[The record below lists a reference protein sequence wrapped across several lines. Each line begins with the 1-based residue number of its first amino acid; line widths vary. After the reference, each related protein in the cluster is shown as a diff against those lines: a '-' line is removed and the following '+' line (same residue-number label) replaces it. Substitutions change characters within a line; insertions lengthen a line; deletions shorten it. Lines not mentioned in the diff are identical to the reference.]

1 MKRFVHVEKKNSRA
15 GGARLW
21 TLLSYVVVFIVV
33 VLSNEARAVPVTTTT
48 TPRKKKATS
57 SVNRNT
63 KSDGERHS
71 TFSSVA
77 LESLRRESIG
87 PSGAYY
93 AFDGVDDYIIARNV
107 RGLPSQTISACAW
120 VFLNTHKS
128 FNRIVSHEW
137 INWGWNLYTDAQGV
151 ARFGIGKDNKDFSAG
166 KVIFLNRWHFVCGTY
181 DGRAITVFVDGAAG
195 PQVPLEESGLDFDG
209 HVTIGGAEWDPFDG
223 RLDDVSVWN
232 RALTPAEVR
241 QLMVV
246 GMSSSSDAASNNL
259 DDPTLLWMM
268 KDCVAFWT
276 FDEETSTMHGEG
288 NKEVFLH
295 DSSGRVNLAY
305 LGRENRMPKRYVNDA
320 PPSRIPCVS
329 KIKSSQHIDE
339 GDDGRKDVQREKI
352 DLNVDYEEGGKNATL
367 VFRVTSVYP
376 SNLIQLSLRYDKDNK
391 YEDGEHIVINTSY
404 RIDPSLDPKDIKN
417 SNVLA
422 RSVFVESLPLE
433 LEWETEDLDM
443 ECATI
448 VFETK
453 VIEEGT
459 NADDENIPW
468 STRTVLVDIT
478 EQSELCHVFDSLK
491 ASRVGA
497 GSCTEK
503 RKEVHQ
509 VRPKREYAEFV
520 EKTDRER
527 REIVSDYIEDTAIGA
542 LPFVSVVV
550 PFYNG
555 AKETLEETLSSVYSQ
570 TYKNIEVLLIDDGS
584 KDGSFEVARQLVDRF
599 NQKRGRLFQI
609 QVHQKENGG
618 LGDARNFGFDR
629 AIGKYVLP
637 LDADDLI
644 DETFIEKAIDL
655 LEDPNTDYNLA
666 VADLAGFG
674 DWEYSWNLPQYDP
687 QDLRYF
693 NAFHCSAVILK
704 SLWENTPGG
713 YPRTTLFGYEDWAF
727 WLEAEKYVGLKPVN
741 IREPLFKYRLRKGS
755 MLQSMIDGKNELF
768 ALASVRMLNPIT
780 YPVELILAAHDM
792 FNERDVTREIVDT
805 LTAKLTKFQRASM
818 PALMLGIYFE
828 SNGKFPEAGQMYLRA
843 IEITDGTNDWQ
854 PRWRNGLLLQK
865 VGNYAAANETLSKL
879 FQDFDGLEQVYE
891 EKRKRAPSMFGSIL
905 APSLVEKRRKLRM
918 ENNNSDN
925 NVNKSR
931 GKKQAGGARKK
942 NDEL

>member
-1 MKRFVHVEKKNSRA
+1 MERSLIEKKIFAMECFHRRFRRRPA
-15 GGARLW
+15 PRL
-21 TLLSYVVVFIVV
+21 LILVLCIIFV
-33 VLSNEARAVPVTTTT
+33 VLSNEAKAISTTT
-48 TPRKKKATS
+48 
-57 SVNRNT
+57 VNRNT
-63 KSDGERHS
+63 SDQQQQSDEER
-71 TFSSVA
+71 SSSIVV

-93 AFDGVDDYIIARNV
+93 AFDGVDDYIIARDV
-107 RGLPSQTISACAW
+107 RGLPSRTISACAW
-120 VFLNTHKS
+120 VFVNRHKS

-137 INWGWNLYTDAQGV
+137 INWGWNLYTDTQGV
-151 ARFGIGKDNKDFSAG
+151 ARFGIGKENKDFSAG
-166 KVIFLNRWHFVCGTY
+166 KVLFLNRWHFVCGTY

-223 RLDDVSVWN
+223 RLDDVSIWN

-241 QLMVV
+241 RLMVV
-246 GMSSSSDAASNNL
+246 GMSSSFDEASNMNKL
-259 DDPTLLWMM
+259 DDPTLIWMV

-276 FDEETSTMHGEG
+276 FDEETTTMHGEG

-295 DSSGRVNLAY
+295 DSSGRGNVAY
-305 LGRENRMPKRYVNDA
+305 LGRGNRMPKRYVNDA

-329 KIKSSQHIDE
+329 KSSYFSH
-339 GDDGRKDVQREKI
+339 DDSDDARKDIPREKI
-352 DLNVDYEEGGKNATL
+352 DLNVDYEEGGKNAKL
-367 VFRVTSVYP
+367 VFRVISVYP
-376 SNLIQLSLRYDKDNK
+376 SDLIQLSLRYDKFDK
-391 YEDGEHIVINTSY
+391 YEDGENVVIDTSY
-404 RIDPSLDPKDIKN
+404 TIDPSLDPKDIKN
-417 SNVLA
+417 LNALA
-422 RSVFVESLPLE
+422 RSVFVEMAPLE
-433 LEWETEDLDM
+433 LEWETDDLDM

-448 VFETK
+448 VFEAK
-453 VIEEGT
+453 IIEDGT
-459 NADDENIPW
+459 DVNDEDIPW
-468 STRTVLVDIT
+468 SMRTVLVDIT
-478 EQSELCHVFDSLK
+478 EQPELCQVFDSLK
-491 ASRVGA
+491 ASRIGA

-503 RKEVHQ
+503 RKEVRQ
-509 VRPKREYAEFV
+509 IRPKREYAEFV

-527 REIVSDYIEDTAIGA
+527 REIVSEFIEDGAIGA

-584 KDGSFEVARQLVDRF
+584 KDGSSEVARQLVDRF
-599 NQKRGRLFQI
+599 NQKGGRLFQI
-609 QVHQKENGG
+609 QVHEKQNGG

-655 LEDPNTDYNLA
+655 LEDPNNDYNLA
-666 VADLAGFG
+666 VADLVGFG
-674 DWEYSWNLPQYDP
+674 DWEYSWNLPKYDP

-704 SLWENTPGG
+704 SLWDNTPGG

-780 YPVELILAAHDM
+780 YPVELILSAHDM

-805 LTAKLTKFQRASM
+805 LTAKLTKFQRAAM

-865 VGNYAAANETLSKL
+865 VGNYDAANVTLSKL

-891 EKRKRAPSMFGSIL
+891 EKRKRTPSMFGAIL
-905 APSLVEKRRKLRM
+905 APSVVEKRRNLRM

-925 NVNKSR
+925 NVNKSS
-931 GKKQAGGARKK
+931 KKYTGGGGANK

>member
-1 MKRFVHVEKKNSRA
+1 MERSLVEKKIFAMECFHRSFRRRPA
-15 GGARLW
+15 PRL
-21 TLLSYVVVFIVV
+21 LILVLCIIFV
-33 VLSNEARAVPVTTTT
+33 VLSNEAKAISTTT
-48 TPRKKKATS
+48 
-57 SVNRNT
+57 VNRNT
-63 KSDGERHS
+63 SDQQQQSDEER
-71 TFSSVA
+71 SSSIVV

-93 AFDGVDDYIIARNV
+93 AFDGVDDYIIARDV
-107 RGLPSQTISACAW
+107 RGLPSRTISACAW
-120 VFLNTHKS
+120 VFVNRHKS

-137 INWGWNLYTDAQGV
+137 INWGWNLYTDTQGV
-151 ARFGIGKDNKDFSAG
+151 ARFGIGKENKDFSAG
-166 KVIFLNRWHFVCGTY
+166 KVLFLNRWHFVCGTY

-223 RLDDVSVWN
+223 RLDDVSIWN

-241 QLMVV
+241 RLMVV
-246 GMSSSSDAASNNL
+246 GMSSSFDGTSNTNKL
-259 DDPTLLWMM
+259 DDPTLIWMV

-276 FDEETSTMHGEG
+276 FDEETTTMHGEG

-295 DSSGRVNLAY
+295 DSSGRGNVAY
-305 LGRENRMPKRYVNDA
+305 LGRGNRMPKRYVNDA

-329 KIKSSQHIDE
+329 KSSYSSH
-339 GDDGRKDVQREKI
+339 DDSDDARKDIPREKI
-352 DLNVDYEEGGKNATL
+352 DLNVDYEEGGKNAKL
-367 VFRVTSVYP
+367 VFRVISVYP
-376 SNLIQLSLRYDKDNK
+376 SDLIQLSLRYDKFDK
-391 YEDGEHIVINTSY
+391 YEDGENVVIDTSY
-404 RIDPSLDPKDIKN
+404 TIDPSLDPKDIKN
-417 SNVLA
+417 LNVLA
-422 RSVFVESLPLE
+422 RSVFVEMAPLE
-433 LEWETEDLDM
+433 LEWETDDLDM

-453 VIEEGT
+453 IIEERT
-459 NADDENIPW
+459 DVNVEDIPW

-478 EQSELCHVFDSLK
+478 EQPELCQVFDSLK
-491 ASRVGA
+491 ASRIGA

-503 RKEVHQ
+503 RKEVRQ
-509 VRPKREYAEFV
+509 IRPKREYAEFV

-527 REIVSDYIEDTAIGA
+527 REIVSEFIEDSAIGA

-584 KDGSFEVARQLVDRF
+584 KDGSSEVARQLVDRF
-599 NQKRGRLFQI
+599 NQKGGRLFQI
-609 QVHQKENGG
+609 QVHEKQNGG

-655 LEDPNTDYNLA
+655 LEDPNNDYNLA
-666 VADLAGFG
+666 VADLVGFG
-674 DWEYSWNLPQYDP
+674 DWEYSWNLPKYDP

-704 SLWENTPGG
+704 SLWDNTPGG

-780 YPVELILAAHDM
+780 YPVELILSAHDM

-805 LTAKLTKFQRASM
+805 LTAKLTKFQRAAM

-865 VGNYAAANETLSKL
+865 VGNYDAANVTLSKL
-879 FQDFDGLEQVYE
+879 FRDFDGLEQVYE
-891 EKRKRAPSMFGSIL
+891 EKRKRTPSMFGAIL
-905 APSLVEKRRKLRM
+905 APSVVEKRRNLRM

-925 NVNKSR
+925 NVNKSS
-931 GKKQAGGARKK
+931 KKYTGGGGANK

>member
-1 MKRFVHVEKKNSRA
+1 MDRSLREKKIFAMECFPRRFRGRPA
-15 GGARLW
+15 PRL
-21 TLLSYVVVFIVV
+21 LILVLCIIVV
-33 VLSNEARAVPVTTTT
+33 VLSNEAKAISTTM
-48 TPRKKKATS
+48 
-57 SVNRNT
+57 VNRNT
-63 KSDGERHS
+63 SDQQQQSDEER
-71 TFSSVA
+71 SSSIVV

-93 AFDGVDDYIIARNV
+93 AFDGVDDYIIARDV
-107 RGLPSQTISACAW
+107 RGLPSRTISACAW
-120 VFLNTHKS
+120 VFVNRHKS

-137 INWGWNLYTDAQGV
+137 INWGWNLYTDTQGV
-151 ARFGIGKDNKDFSAG
+151 ARFGIGKENKDFSAG
-166 KVIFLNRWHFVCGTY
+166 KVLFLNRWHFVCGTY

-195 PQVPLEESGLDFDG
+195 PQVPLEESGMDFDG

-223 RLDDVSVWN
+223 RLDDVSIWN

-241 QLMVV
+241 RLMVV
-246 GMSSSSDAASNNL
+246 GMSSSFDEASNMNKL
-259 DDPTLLWMM
+259 DDPTLIWMV

-276 FDEETSTMHGEG
+276 FDEETTTMHGEG

-295 DSSGRVNLAY
+295 DSSGRGNVAY
-305 LGRENRMPKRYVNDA
+305 LGRGSRMPKRYVNDA

-329 KIKSSQHIDE
+329 KSSYSSH
-339 GDDGRKDVQREKI
+339 DDSDDARKDIPREKI
-352 DLNVDYEEGGKNATL
+352 DLNVDYEEGGKNAKL
-367 VFRVTSVYP
+367 VFRVISVYP
-376 SNLIQLSLRYDKDNK
+376 SDLIQLSLRYDKFDK
-391 YEDGEHIVINTSY
+391 YEDGENVFIDTSY
-404 RIDPSLDPKDIKN
+404 TIDPSLDPKDIKN
-417 SNVLA
+417 LNVLA
-422 RSVFVESLPLE
+422 RSVFVEMAPLE
-433 LEWETEDLDM
+433 LEWETDDLDM

-448 VFETK
+448 VFEAK
-453 VIEEGT
+453 IIEEGT
-459 NADDENIPW
+459 DVNDEDIPW

-478 EQSELCHVFDSLK
+478 EQPELCQVFDSLK
-491 ASRVGA
+491 ASRIGA

-503 RKEVHQ
+503 RKEVRQ
-509 VRPKREYAEFV
+509 IRPKREYAEFV

-527 REIVSDYIEDTAIGA
+527 REIVSEFIEDSAIGA

-584 KDGSFEVARQLVDRF
+584 KDGSSEVARQLVDRF
-599 NQKRGRLFQI
+599 NQKGGRLFQI
-609 QVHQKENGG
+609 QVHEKQNGG

-655 LEDPNTDYNLA
+655 LEDPNNDYNLA
-666 VADLAGFG
+666 VADLVGFG
-674 DWEYSWNLPQYDP
+674 DWEYSWNLPKYDP

-704 SLWENTPGG
+704 SLWDNTPGG

-780 YPVELILAAHDM
+780 YPVELILSAHDM

-805 LTAKLTKFQRASM
+805 LTAKLTKFQRAAM

-865 VGNYAAANETLSKL
+865 VGNYDAANVTLSKL
-879 FQDFDGLEQVYE
+879 FKDFDGLEQVYE
-891 EKRKRAPSMFGSIL
+891 EKRKRTPSMFGAIL
-905 APSLVEKRRKLRM
+905 APSVVEKRRNLRM

-925 NVNKSR
+925 NVNKSS
-931 GKKQAGGARKK
+931 KKYTGGGGANK

>member
-1 MKRFVHVEKKNSRA
+1 MERSLREKKIFAMDCFHRRFRRRPA
-15 GGARLW
+15 PRL
-21 TLLSYVVVFIVV
+21 LILVLCIIVV
-33 VLSNEARAVPVTTTT
+33 VLSNEAKAISTTM
-48 TPRKKKATS
+48 
-57 SVNRNT
+57 VNRNT
-63 KSDGERHS
+63 SDQQQQSDEER
-71 TFSSVA
+71 SSSIVV

-93 AFDGVDDYIIARNV
+93 AFDGVDDYIIARDV
-107 RGLPSQTISACAW
+107 RGLPSRTISACAW
-120 VFLNTHKS
+120 VFVNRHKS

-137 INWGWNLYTDAQGV
+137 INWGWNLYTDTQGV
-151 ARFGIGKDNKDFSAG
+151 ARFGIGKENKDFSAG
-166 KVIFLNRWHFVCGTY
+166 KVLFLNRWHFVCGTY

-223 RLDDVSVWN
+223 RLDDVSIWN

-241 QLMVV
+241 RLMVV
-246 GMSSSSDAASNNL
+246 GMSSSFDEASNMNKL
-259 DDPTLLWMM
+259 DDPTLIWMV

-276 FDEETSTMHGEG
+276 FDEETTTMHGEG

-295 DSSGRVNLAY
+295 DSSGRGNVAY
-305 LGRENRMPKRYVNDA
+305 LGRGNRMPKRYVNDA

-329 KIKSSQHIDE
+329 KSSYSSH
-339 GDDGRKDVQREKI
+339 DDSDDARKDIPREKI
-352 DLNVDYEEGGKNATL
+352 DLNVDYEEGGKNAKL
-367 VFRVTSVYP
+367 VFRVISVYP
-376 SNLIQLSLRYDKDNK
+376 SDLIQLSLRYDKFDK
-391 YEDGEHIVINTSY
+391 YEDGENVVIDTSY
-404 RIDPSLDPKDIKN
+404 TIDPSLDPKDIKIL
-417 SNVLA
+417 NVLA
-422 RSVFVESLPLE
+422 RSVFVEMAPLE
-433 LEWETEDLDM
+433 LEWQTDDLDM

-453 VIEEGT
+453 IIEERT
-459 NADDENIPW
+459 DVNVEDIPW

-478 EQSELCHVFDSLK
+478 EQPELCQVFDSLK
-491 ASRVGA
+491 ASRIGA

-503 RKEVHQ
+503 RKEVRQ
-509 VRPKREYAEFV
+509 IRPKREYAEFV

-527 REIVSDYIEDTAIGA
+527 REIVSEFIEDGAIGA

-584 KDGSFEVARQLVDRF
+584 KDGSSEVARQLVDRF
-599 NQKRGRLFQI
+599 NQKGGRLFQI
-609 QVHQKENGG
+609 QVHEKQNGG

-655 LEDPNTDYNLA
+655 LEDPNNDYNLA
-666 VADLAGFG
+666 VADLVGFG
-674 DWEYSWNLPQYDP
+674 DWEYSWNLPKYDP

-693 NAFHCSAVILK
+693 NAFHCSAVIVK
-704 SLWENTPGG
+704 SLWDNTPGG

-780 YPVELILAAHDM
+780 YPVELILSAHDM

-805 LTAKLTKFQRASM
+805 LTAKLTKFQRAAM

-865 VGNYAAANETLSKL
+865 VGNYDAANVTLSKL
-879 FQDFDGLEQVYE
+879 FRDFDGLEQVYE
-891 EKRKRAPSMFGSIL
+891 EKRKRTPSMFGAIL
-905 APSLVEKRRKLRM
+905 APSVVEKRRNLRM

-925 NVNKSR
+925 NVNKSS
-931 GKKQAGGARKK
+931 KKYTGGGGANK

>member
-1 MKRFVHVEKKNSRA
+1 MERSLVEKKIFAMECFHRSFRRRPA
-15 GGARLW
+15 PRL
-21 TLLSYVVVFIVV
+21 LILVLCIIFV
-33 VLSNEARAVPVTTTT
+33 VLSNEAKAISTTT
-48 TPRKKKATS
+48 
-57 SVNRNT
+57 VNRNT
-63 KSDGERHS
+63 SDQQQQSDEER
-71 TFSSVA
+71 SSSIVV

-93 AFDGVDDYIIARNV
+93 AFDGVDDYIIARDV
-107 RGLPSQTISACAW
+107 RGLPSRTISACAW
-120 VFLNTHKS
+120 VFVNRHKS

-137 INWGWNLYTDAQGV
+137 INWGWNLYTDTQGV
-151 ARFGIGKDNKDFSAG
+151 ARFGIGKENKDFSAG
-166 KVIFLNRWHFVCGTY
+166 KVLFLNRWHFVCGTY

-223 RLDDVSVWN
+223 RLDDVSIWN

-241 QLMVV
+241 RLMVV
-246 GMSSSSDAASNNL
+246 GMSSSFDGTSNTNKL
-259 DDPTLLWMM
+259 DDPTLIWMV

-276 FDEETSTMHGEG
+276 FDEETTTMHGEG

-295 DSSGRVNLAY
+295 DSSGRGNVAY
-305 LGRENRMPKRYVNDA
+305 LGRGNRMPKRYVNDA

-329 KIKSSQHIDE
+329 KSSYSSH
-339 GDDGRKDVQREKI
+339 GDSDDARKDIPREKI
-352 DLNVDYEEGGKNATL
+352 DLNVDYEEGGKNAKL
-367 VFRVTSVYP
+367 VFRVISVYP
-376 SNLIQLSLRYDKDNK
+376 SDLIQLSLRYDKFDK
-391 YEDGEHIVINTSY
+391 YEDGENVVIDTSY
-404 RIDPSLDPKDIKN
+404 TIDPSLDPKDIKN
-417 SNVLA
+417 LNVLA
-422 RSVFVESLPLE
+422 RSVFVEMAPLE
-433 LEWETEDLDM
+433 LEWETDDLDM

-453 VIEEGT
+453 IIEERT
-459 NADDENIPW
+459 DVNVEDIPW

-478 EQSELCHVFDSLK
+478 EQPELCQVFDSLK
-491 ASRVGA
+491 ASRIGA

-503 RKEVHQ
+503 RKEVRQ
-509 VRPKREYAEFV
+509 IRPKREYAEFV

-527 REIVSDYIEDTAIGA
+527 REIVSEFIEDSAIGA

-584 KDGSFEVARQLVDRF
+584 KDGSSEVARQLVDRF
-599 NQKRGRLFQI
+599 NQKGGRLFQI
-609 QVHQKENGG
+609 QVHEKQNGG

-655 LEDPNTDYNLA
+655 LEDPNNDYNLA
-666 VADLAGFG
+666 VADLVGFG
-674 DWEYSWNLPQYDP
+674 DWEYSWNLPKYDP

-704 SLWENTPGG
+704 SLWDNTPGG

-780 YPVELILAAHDM
+780 YPVELILSAHDM

-805 LTAKLTKFQRASM
+805 LTAKLTKFQRAAM

-865 VGNYAAANETLSKL
+865 VGNYDAANVTLSKL
-879 FQDFDGLEQVYE
+879 FRDFDGLEQVYE
-891 EKRKRAPSMFGSIL
+891 EKRKRTPSMFGAIL
-905 APSLVEKRRKLRM
+905 APSVVEKRRNLRM

-925 NVNKSR
+925 NVNKSS
-931 GKKQAGGARKK
+931 KKYTGGGGANK

>member
-1 MKRFVHVEKKNSRA
+1 MERSLREKKIFAMDCFHRRFRRRPA
-15 GGARLW
+15 PRL
-21 TLLSYVVVFIVV
+21 LILVLCIIFV
-33 VLSNEARAVPVTTTT
+33 VLSNEAKAISTTT
-48 TPRKKKATS
+48 
-57 SVNRNT
+57 VNRNT
-63 KSDGERHS
+63 SDQQQQSDEER
-71 TFSSVA
+71 SSSMVV

-93 AFDGVDDYIIARNV
+93 AFDGVDDYIIARDV
-107 RGLPSQTISACAW
+107 RGLPSRTISACAW
-120 VFLNTHKS
+120 VFVNRHKS

-137 INWGWNLYTDAQGV
+137 INWGWNLYTDTQGV
-151 ARFGIGKDNKDFSAG
+151 ARFGIGKENKDFSAG
-166 KVIFLNRWHFVCGTY
+166 KVLFLNRWHFVCGTY

-223 RLDDVSVWN
+223 RLDDVSIWN

-241 QLMVV
+241 RLMVV
-246 GMSSSSDAASNNL
+246 GMSSSFDEASNMNKL
-259 DDPTLLWMM
+259 DDPTLIWMV

-276 FDEETSTMHGEG
+276 FDEETTTMHGEG

-295 DSSGRVNLAY
+295 DSSGRGNVAY
-305 LGRENRMPKRYVNDA
+305 LGRGSRMPQRYVNDT

-329 KIKSSQHIDE
+329 KSSYSSH
-339 GDDGRKDVQREKI
+339 DDSDDVRKDIPREKI
-352 DLNVDYEEGGKNATL
+352 DLNVDYEEGGKNAKL
-367 VFRVTSVYP
+367 VFRVISVYP
-376 SNLIQLSLRYDKDNK
+376 SDLIQLSLRYDKFDK
-391 YEDGEHIVINTSY
+391 YEDGENVVIDTSY
-404 RIDPSLDPKDIKN
+404 TIDPSLDPKDIKN
-417 SNVLA
+417 LNVLA
-422 RSVFVESLPLE
+422 RSVFVEMAPLE
-433 LEWETEDLDM
+433 LEWQTDDLDM

-459 NADDENIPW
+459 DLNVEDIPW

-478 EQSELCHVFDSLK
+478 EQPELCQVFDSLK
-491 ASRVGA
+491 ASRIGA

-503 RKEVHQ
+503 RKEVRQ
-509 VRPKREYAEFV
+509 IRPKREYAEFV

-527 REIVSDYIEDTAIGA
+527 REIVSEFIEDGAIGA

-584 KDGSFEVARQLVDRF
+584 KDGSSEVARQLVDWF
-599 NQKRGRLFQI
+599 NQKGGRLFQI
-609 QVHQKENGG
+609 QVHEKQNGG

-655 LEDPNTDYNLA
+655 LEDPNNDYNLA
-666 VADLAGFG
+666 VADLVGFG
-674 DWEYSWNLPQYDP
+674 DWEYSWNLPKYDP

-704 SLWENTPGG
+704 SLWDNTPGG

-780 YPVELILAAHDM
+780 YPVELILSAHDM

-805 LTAKLTKFQRASM
+805 LTAKLTKFQRAAM

-865 VGNYAAANETLSKL
+865 VGNYDAANVTLSKL

-891 EKRKRAPSMFGSIL
+891 EKRKRTPSMFGAIL
-905 APSLVEKRRKLRM
+905 APSVVEKRRNLRM

-925 NVNKSR
+925 NVNKSS
-931 GKKQAGGARKK
+931 KKYTGGGGANK

>member
-1 MKRFVHVEKKNSRA
+1 MERSLIEKKIFAMECFHRRFRRRPA
-15 GGARLW
+15 PRL
-21 TLLSYVVVFIVV
+21 LILVLCIIFV
-33 VLSNEARAVPVTTTT
+33 VLSNEAKAISTTT
-48 TPRKKKATS
+48 
-57 SVNRNT
+57 VNRNT
-63 KSDGERHS
+63 SDQQQQSDEER
-71 TFSSVA
+71 SSSMVV

-93 AFDGVDDYIIARNV
+93 AFDGVDDYIIARDV
-107 RGLPSQTISACAW
+107 RGLPSRTISACAW
-120 VFLNTHKS
+120 VFVNRHKS

-137 INWGWNLYTDAQGV
+137 INWGWNLYTDTQGV
-151 ARFGIGKDNKDFSAG
+151 ARFGIGKENKDFSAG
-166 KVIFLNRWHFVCGTY
+166 KVLFLNRWHFVCGTY

-223 RLDDVSVWN
+223 RLDDVSIWN

-241 QLMVV
+241 RLMVV
-246 GMSSSSDAASNNL
+246 GMSSSFDEASNMNKL
-259 DDPTLLWMM
+259 DDPTLIWMV

-276 FDEETSTMHGEG
+276 FDEETTTMHGEG

-295 DSSGRVNLAY
+295 DSSGRGNVAY
-305 LGRENRMPKRYVNDA
+305 LGRGSRMPQRYVNDT

-329 KIKSSQHIDE
+329 KSSYSSH
-339 GDDGRKDVQREKI
+339 DDSDDVRKDIPREKI
-352 DLNVDYEEGGKNATL
+352 DLNVDYEEGGKNAKL
-367 VFRVTSVYP
+367 VFRVISVYP
-376 SNLIQLSLRYDKDNK
+376 SDLIQLSLRYDKFDK
-391 YEDGEHIVINTSY
+391 YEDGENVVIDTSY
-404 RIDPSLDPKDIKN
+404 TIDPSLDPKDIKN
-417 SNVLA
+417 LNVLA
-422 RSVFVESLPLE
+422 RSVFVEMAPLE
-433 LEWETEDLDM
+433 LEWQTDDLDM

-459 NADDENIPW
+459 DLNVEDIPW

-478 EQSELCHVFDSLK
+478 EQPELCQVFDSLK
-491 ASRVGA
+491 ASRIGA

-503 RKEVHQ
+503 RKEVRQ
-509 VRPKREYAEFV
+509 IRPKREYAEFV
-520 EKTDRER
+520 EKMDRER
-527 REIVSDYIEDTAIGA
+527 REIVSEFIEDGAIGA

-584 KDGSFEVARQLVDRF
+584 KDGSSEVARQLVDWF
-599 NQKRGRLFQI
+599 NQKGGRLFQI
-609 QVHQKENGG
+609 QVHEKQNGG

-655 LEDPNTDYNLA
+655 LEDPNNDYNLA
-666 VADLAGFG
+666 VADLVGFG
-674 DWEYSWNLPQYDP
+674 DWEYSWNLPKYDP

-704 SLWENTPGG
+704 SLWDNTPGG

-768 ALASVRMLNPIT
+768 ALASVRMLNPVT
-780 YPVELILAAHDM
+780 YPVELILSAHDM

-805 LTAKLTKFQRASM
+805 LTAKLTKFQRAAM

-865 VGNYAAANETLSKL
+865 VGNYDAANVTLSKL

-891 EKRKRAPSMFGSIL
+891 EKRKRTPSMFGAIL
-905 APSLVEKRRKLRM
+905 APSVVEKRRNLRM

-925 NVNKSR
+925 NVNKSS
-931 GKKQAGGARKK
+931 KKYTGGGGANK

>member
-1 MKRFVHVEKKNSRA
+1 MERSLIEKKIFAMECFHRRFRRRPA
-15 GGARLW
+15 PRL
-21 TLLSYVVVFIVV
+21 LILVLCIIFV
-33 VLSNEARAVPVTTTT
+33 VLSNEAKAISTTT
-48 TPRKKKATS
+48 
-57 SVNRNT
+57 VNRNT
-63 KSDGERHS
+63 SDQQQQSDEER
-71 TFSSVA
+71 SSSMVV

-93 AFDGVDDYIIARNV
+93 AFDGVDDYIIARDV
-107 RGLPSQTISACAW
+107 RGLPSRTISACAW
-120 VFLNTHKS
+120 VFVNRHKS

-137 INWGWNLYTDAQGV
+137 INWGWNLYTDTQGV
-151 ARFGIGKDNKDFSAG
+151 ARFGIGKENKDFSAG
-166 KVIFLNRWHFVCGTY
+166 KVLFLNRWHFVCGTY

-223 RLDDVSVWN
+223 RLDDVSIWN

-241 QLMVV
+241 RLMVV
-246 GMSSSSDAASNNL
+246 GMSSSFDEASNMNKL
-259 DDPTLLWMM
+259 DDPTLIWMV

-276 FDEETSTMHGEG
+276 FDEETTTMHGEG

-295 DSSGRVNLAY
+295 DSSGRGNVAY
-305 LGRENRMPKRYVNDA
+305 LGRGSRMPQRYVNDT

-329 KIKSSQHIDE
+329 KSSYSSH
-339 GDDGRKDVQREKI
+339 DDSDDVRKDIPREKI
-352 DLNVDYEEGGKNATL
+352 DLNVDYEEGGKNAKL
-367 VFRVTSVYP
+367 VFRVISVYP
-376 SNLIQLSLRYDKDNK
+376 SDLIQLSLRYDKFDK
-391 YEDGEHIVINTSY
+391 YEDGENVVIDTSY
-404 RIDPSLDPKDIKN
+404 TIDPSLDPKDIKN
-417 SNVLA
+417 LNVLA
-422 RSVFVESLPLE
+422 RSVFVEMAPLE
-433 LEWETEDLDM
+433 LEWQTDDLDM

-459 NADDENIPW
+459 DLNVEDIPW

-478 EQSELCHVFDSLK
+478 EQPELCQVFDSLK
-491 ASRVGA
+491 ASRIGA

-503 RKEVHQ
+503 RKEVRQ
-509 VRPKREYAEFV
+509 IRPKREYAEFV

-527 REIVSDYIEDTAIGA
+527 REIVSEFIEDGAIGA

-584 KDGSFEVARQLVDRF
+584 KDGSSEVARQLVDWF
-599 NQKRGRLFQI
+599 NQKGGRLFQI
-609 QVHQKENGG
+609 QVHEKQNGG

-655 LEDPNTDYNLA
+655 LEDPNNDYNLA
-666 VADLAGFG
+666 VADLVGFG
-674 DWEYSWNLPQYDP
+674 DWEYSWNLPKYDP

-704 SLWENTPGG
+704 SLWDNTPGG

-768 ALASVRMLNPIT
+768 ALASVRMLNPVT
-780 YPVELILAAHDM
+780 YPVELILSAHDM

-805 LTAKLTKFQRASM
+805 LTAKLTKFQRAAM

-865 VGNYAAANETLSKL
+865 VGNYDAANVTLSKL

-891 EKRKRAPSMFGSIL
+891 EKRKRTPSMFGAIL
-905 APSLVEKRRKLRM
+905 APSVVEKRRNLRM

-925 NVNKSR
+925 NVNKSS
-931 GKKQAGGARKK
+931 KKYTGGGGANK

>member
-1 MKRFVHVEKKNSRA
+1 MERSLIEKKIFAMECFHRRFRRRPA
-15 GGARLW
+15 PRL
-21 TLLSYVVVFIVV
+21 LILVLCIIFV
-33 VLSNEARAVPVTTTT
+33 VLSNEAKAISTTT
-48 TPRKKKATS
+48 
-57 SVNRNT
+57 VNRNT
-63 KSDGERHS
+63 SDQQQQSDEER
-71 TFSSVA
+71 SSSMVV

-93 AFDGVDDYIIARNV
+93 AFDGVDDYIIARDV
-107 RGLPSQTISACAW
+107 RGLPSRTISACAW
-120 VFLNTHKS
+120 VFVNRHKS

-137 INWGWNLYTDAQGV
+137 INWGWNLYTDTQGV
-151 ARFGIGKDNKDFSAG
+151 ARFGIGKENKDVSAG
-166 KVIFLNRWHFVCGTY
+166 KVLFLNRWQFVCGTY

-223 RLDDVSVWN
+223 RLDDVSIWN

-241 QLMVV
+241 RLMVV
-246 GMSSSSDAASNNL
+246 GMSSSFDGASNMNKL
-259 DDPTLLWMM
+259 DDPTLIWMV
-268 KDCVAFWT
+268 KNCVAFWT
-276 FDEETSTMHGEG
+276 FDEETTTMHGEG

-295 DSSGRVNLAY
+295 DSSGRGNVAY
-305 LGRENRMPKRYVNDA
+305 LGRGSRMPQRYVNDT

-329 KIKSSQHIDE
+329 KSSYSSH
-339 GDDGRKDVQREKI
+339 DDSDDVRKDIPREKI
-352 DLNVDYEEGGKNATL
+352 DLNVDYEEGGKNAKL
-367 VFRVTSVYP
+367 VFRVISVYP
-376 SNLIQLSLRYDKDNK
+376 SDLIQLSLRYDKFDK
-391 YEDGEHIVINTSY
+391 YEDGENVVIDTSY
-404 RIDPSLDPKDIKN
+404 TIDPSLDPKDIKN
-417 SNVLA
+417 LNVLA
-422 RSVFVESLPLE
+422 RSVFVEMAPLE
-433 LEWETEDLDM
+433 LEWQTDDLDM

-459 NADDENIPW
+459 DLNVEDIPW

-478 EQSELCHVFDSLK
+478 EQPELCQVFDSLK
-491 ASRVGA
+491 ASRIGA

-503 RKEVHQ
+503 RKEVRQ
-509 VRPKREYAEFV
+509 IRPKREYAEFV
-520 EKTDRER
+520 EKMDRER
-527 REIVSDYIEDTAIGA
+527 REIVSEFIEDGAIGA

-584 KDGSFEVARQLVDRF
+584 KDGSSEVARQLVDWF
-599 NQKRGRLFQI
+599 NQKGGRLFQI
-609 QVHQKENGG
+609 QVHEKQNGG

-655 LEDPNTDYNLA
+655 LEDPNNDYNLA
-666 VADLAGFG
+666 VADLVGFG
-674 DWEYSWNLPQYDP
+674 DWEYSWNLPKYDP

-704 SLWENTPGG
+704 SLWDNTPGG

-768 ALASVRMLNPIT
+768 ALASVRMLNPVT
-780 YPVELILAAHDM
+780 YPVELILSAHDM

-805 LTAKLTKFQRASM
+805 LTAKLTKFQRAAM

-865 VGNYAAANETLSKL
+865 VGNYDAANVTLSKL

-891 EKRKRAPSMFGSIL
+891 EKRKRTPSMFGAIL
-905 APSLVEKRRKLRM
+905 APSVVEKRRNLRM

-925 NVNKSR
+925 NVNKSS
-931 GKKQAGGARKK
+931 KKYTGGGGANK

>member
-1 MKRFVHVEKKNSRA
+1 MIEKKIFAMECFHRRFRRRPA
-15 GGARLW
+15 PRL
-21 TLLSYVVVFIVV
+21 LILVLCIIFV
-33 VLSNEARAVPVTTTT
+33 VLSNEAKAISTTT
-48 TPRKKKATS
+48 
-57 SVNRNT
+57 VNRNT
-63 KSDGERHS
+63 SDQQQQSDEER
-71 TFSSVA
+71 SSSMVV

-93 AFDGVDDYIIARNV
+93 AFDGVDDYIIARDV
-107 RGLPSQTISACAW
+107 RGLPSRTISACAW
-120 VFLNTHKS
+120 VFVNRHKS

-137 INWGWNLYTDAQGV
+137 INWGWNLYTDTQGV
-151 ARFGIGKDNKDFSAG
+151 ARFGIGKENKDFSAG
-166 KVIFLNRWHFVCGTY
+166 KVLFLNRWHFVCGTY

-223 RLDDVSVWN
+223 RLDDVSIWN

-241 QLMVV
+241 RLMVV
-246 GMSSSSDAASNNL
+246 GMSSSFDEASNMNKL
-259 DDPTLLWMM
+259 DDPTLIWMV

-276 FDEETSTMHGEG
+276 FDEETTTMHGEG

-295 DSSGRVNLAY
+295 DSSGRGNVAY
-305 LGRENRMPKRYVNDA
+305 LGRGSRMPQRYVNDT

-329 KIKSSQHIDE
+329 KSSYSSH
-339 GDDGRKDVQREKI
+339 DDSDDVRKDIPREKI
-352 DLNVDYEEGGKNATL
+352 DLNVDYEEGGKNAKL
-367 VFRVTSVYP
+367 VFRVISVYP
-376 SNLIQLSLRYDKDNK
+376 SDLIQLSLRYDKFDK
-391 YEDGEHIVINTSY
+391 YEDGENVVIDTSY
-404 RIDPSLDPKDIKN
+404 TIDPSLDPKDIKN
-417 SNVLA
+417 LNVLA
-422 RSVFVESLPLE
+422 RSVFVEMAPLE
-433 LEWETEDLDM
+433 LEWQTDDLDM

-459 NADDENIPW
+459 DLNVEDIPW

-478 EQSELCHVFDSLK
+478 EQPELCQVFDSLK
-491 ASRVGA
+491 ASRIGA

-503 RKEVHQ
+503 RKEVRQ
-509 VRPKREYAEFV
+509 IRPKREYAEFV
-520 EKTDRER
+520 EKMDRER
-527 REIVSDYIEDTAIGA
+527 REIVSEFIEDGAIGA

-584 KDGSFEVARQLVDRF
+584 KDGSSEVARQLVDWF
-599 NQKRGRLFQI
+599 NQKGGRLFQI
-609 QVHQKENGG
+609 QVHEKQNGG

-655 LEDPNTDYNLA
+655 LEDPNNDYNLA
-666 VADLAGFG
+666 VADLVGFG
-674 DWEYSWNLPQYDP
+674 DWEYSWNLPKYDP

-704 SLWENTPGG
+704 SLWDNTPGG

-768 ALASVRMLNPIT
+768 ALASVRMLNPVT
-780 YPVELILAAHDM
+780 YPVELILSAHDM

-805 LTAKLTKFQRASM
+805 LTAKLTKFQRAAM

-865 VGNYAAANETLSKL
+865 VGNYDAANVTLSKL

-891 EKRKRAPSMFGSIL
+891 EKRKRTPSMFGAIL
-905 APSLVEKRRKLRM
+905 APSVVEKRRNLRM

-925 NVNKSR
+925 NVNKSS
-931 GKKQAGGARKK
+931 KKYTGGGGANK

>member
-1 MKRFVHVEKKNSRA
+1 MTGRRWEDSGRIQWCRVLLTIVLAAFVVSDEAKAVSMARKKTTTTKKNSSDQQHEQYR
-15 GGARLW
+15 RE
-21 TLLSYVVVFIVV
+21 
-33 VLSNEARAVPVTTTT
+33 EA
-48 TPRKKKATS
+48 S
-57 SVNRNT
+57 SVL
-63 KSDGERHS
+63 
-71 TFSSVA
+71 
-77 LESLRRESIG
+77 LESPHRESIG
-87 PSGAYY
+87 PAGAYY
-93 AFDGVDDYIIARNV
+93 AFDGVDDYIVARDV
-107 RGLPSQTISACAW
+107 QGLPSRTISACAW
-120 VFLNTHKS
+120 VFVNRHKS

-151 ARFGIGKDNKDFSAG
+151 ARFGIGRENKDFSAG
-166 KVIFLNRWHFVCGTY
+166 KVLFLNRWHFVCGTY

-195 PQVPLEESGLDFDG
+195 PQVPLEEGGLDFDG

-232 RALTPAEVR
+232 RALMPTEVR

-246 GMSSSSDAASNNL
+246 GVSSNALNTNIL
-259 DDPTLLWMM
+259 DDLTLVWMTS
-268 KDCVAFWT
+268 DCVALWT
-276 FDEETSTMHGEG
+276 FDEESTKTHSEG
-288 NKEVFLH
+288 KYKDVFLH
-295 DSSGRVNLAY
+295 DSSRRGNVAY
-305 LGRENRMPKRYVNDA
+305 LGRESRMPKRYVNDA

-329 KIKSSQHIDE
+329 KSPSPHDDDDE
-339 GDDGRKDVQREKI
+339 KGMPREKI
-352 DLNVDYEEGGKNATL
+352 DLNVDYEESGKNATL

-376 SNLIQLSLRYDKDNK
+376 SNLIELSLRYDKDDK
-391 YEDGEHIVINTSY
+391 YDDGEIVEIGNTY
-404 RIDPSLDPKDIKN
+404 TIGTLLDSKDVKN
-417 SNVLA
+417 LNSLA
-422 RSVFVESLPLE
+422 RSIFVEMAPLE

-448 VFETK
+448 TFETK
-453 VIEEGT
+453 VIEERT
-459 NADDENIPW
+459 NANENENENIPW
-468 STRTVLVDIT
+468 STRTVLVDVT
-478 EQSELCHVFDSLK
+478 KQSELCQVFDSLK

-503 RKEVHQ
+503 RKEVRQ
-509 VRPKREYAEFV
+509 IRPKREYAEFV

-527 REIVSDYIEDTAIGA
+527 REIVSEYTEDSAIGD

-570 TYKNIEVLLIDDGS
+570 TYKNIEVVLIDDGS
-584 KDGSFEVARQLVDRF
+584 KDGSKDVAKQLVDRF
-599 NQKRGRLFQI
+599 NQKGGRSFQI
-609 QVHQKENGG
+609 QVHEKQNGG

-629 AIGKYVLP
+629 AVGKYVLP

-644 DETFIEKAIDL
+644 ENTFIQKAIDL
-655 LEDPNTDYNLA
+655 LEDPNNDYNLA
-666 VADLAGFG
+666 VADLVGFG
-674 DWEYSWNLPQYDP
+674 DWEYSWNLPKYDP

-768 ALASVRMLNPIT
+768 ALASVRMLNPTT
-780 YPVELILAAHDM
+780 YPVELILASHDM
-792 FNERDVTREIVDT
+792 FNEKDVTRKIVDT
-805 LTAKLTKFQRASM
+805 LTAKLTKFQRAAM

-828 SNGKFPEAGQMYLRA
+828 SSGKFPEARQMFLRA

-854 PRWRNGLLLQK
+854 PRWRSGLLLQK
-865 VGNYAAANETLSKL
+865 IGNYEAANETLSKL

-891 EKRKRAPSMFGSIL
+891 EKRKRAPSMFGAVL
-905 APSLVEKRRKLRM
+905 APSLADKRRKLQM

-925 NVNKSR
+925 NINKR
-931 GKKQAGGARKK
+931 RKLAGELK

>member
-1 MKRFVHVEKKNSRA
+1 MERSLVEKKIFAMECFHRSFRRRPA
-15 GGARLW
+15 PRL
-21 TLLSYVVVFIVV
+21 LILVLCIIVV
-33 VLSNEARAVPVTTTT
+33 VLSNEAKAISTTT
-48 TPRKKKATS
+48 
-57 SVNRNT
+57 VNRNT
-63 KSDGERHS
+63 SDQQQQSDEER
-71 TFSSVA
+71 SSSIVV

-93 AFDGVDDYIIARNV
+93 AFDGVDDYIIARDV
-107 RGLPSQTISACAW
+107 RGLPSRTISACAW
-120 VFLNTHKS
+120 VFVNRHKS

-137 INWGWNLYTDAQGV
+137 INWGWNLYTDTQGV
-151 ARFGIGKDNKDFSAG
+151 ARFGIGKENKDFSAG
-166 KVIFLNRWHFVCGTY
+166 KVLFLNRWHFVCGTY

-223 RLDDVSVWN
+223 RLDDVSIWN

-241 QLMVV
+241 RLMVV
-246 GMSSSSDAASNNL
+246 GMSSSFDEASNMNKL
-259 DDPTLLWMM
+259 DDPTLIWMV

-276 FDEETSTMHGEG
+276 FDEETTTMHGEG

-295 DSSGRVNLAY
+295 DSSGRGNVAY
-305 LGRENRMPKRYVNDA
+305 LGRGSRMPKRYVNDA

-329 KIKSSQHIDE
+329 KSGYSSH
-339 GDDGRKDVQREKI
+339 DDSDDARKDIPREKI
-352 DLNVDYEEGGKNATL
+352 DLNVDYEEGGKNAKL
-367 VFRVTSVYP
+367 VFRVISVYP
-376 SNLIQLSLRYDKDNK
+376 SDLIQLSLRYDKFDK
-391 YEDGEHIVINTSY
+391 YEDGENVVIDTSY
-404 RIDPSLDPKDIKN
+404 TIDPSLDPKDIKN
-417 SNVLA
+417 LNALA
-422 RSVFVESLPLE
+422 RSVFVEMAPLE
-433 LEWETEDLDM
+433 LEWETDDLDM

-448 VFETK
+448 VFEAK
-453 VIEEGT
+453 IIEDGT
-459 NADDENIPW
+459 DVNDEDIPW

-478 EQSELCHVFDSLK
+478 EQPELCQVFDSLK
-491 ASRVGA
+491 ASRIGA

-503 RKEVHQ
+503 RKEVRQ
-509 VRPKREYAEFV
+509 IRPKREYAEFV

-527 REIVSDYIEDTAIGA
+527 REIVSEFIEDSAIGA

-584 KDGSFEVARQLVDRF
+584 KDGSSEVARQLVDRF
-599 NQKRGRLFQI
+599 NQKGGRLFQI
-609 QVHQKENGG
+609 QVHEKQNGG

-655 LEDPNTDYNLA
+655 LEDPNNDYNLA
-666 VADLAGFG
+666 VADLVGFG
-674 DWEYSWNLPQYDP
+674 DWEYSWNLPKYDP

-704 SLWENTPGG
+704 SLWDNTPGG

-780 YPVELILAAHDM
+780 YPVELILSAHDM

-805 LTAKLTKFQRASM
+805 LTAKLTKFQRAAM

-865 VGNYAAANETLSKL
+865 VGNYDAANVTLSKL
-879 FQDFDGLEQVYE
+879 FKDFDGLEQVYE
-891 EKRKRAPSMFGSIL
+891 EKRKRTPSMFGAIL
-905 APSLVEKRRKLRM
+905 APSVVEKRRNLRM

-925 NVNKSR
+925 NVNKSS
-931 GKKQAGGARKK
+931 KKYTGGGGANK

>member
-1 MKRFVHVEKKNSRA
+1 MERSLVEKKIFAMECFHRSFRRRPA
-15 GGARLW
+15 PRL
-21 TLLSYVVVFIVV
+21 LILVLCIIFV
-33 VLSNEARAVPVTTTT
+33 VLSNEAKAISTTT
-48 TPRKKKATS
+48 
-57 SVNRNT
+57 VNRNT
-63 KSDGERHS
+63 SDQQQQSDEER
-71 TFSSVA
+71 SSSIVV

-93 AFDGVDDYIIARNV
+93 AFDGVDDYIIARDV
-107 RGLPSQTISACAW
+107 RGLPSRTISACAW
-120 VFLNTHKS
+120 VFVNRHKS

-137 INWGWNLYTDAQGV
+137 INWGWNLYTDTQGV
-151 ARFGIGKDNKDFSAG
+151 ARFGIGKENKDFSAG
-166 KVIFLNRWHFVCGTY
+166 KVLFLNRWHFVCGTY

-223 RLDDVSVWN
+223 RLDDVSIWN

-241 QLMVV
+241 RLMVV
-246 GMSSSSDAASNNL
+246 GMSSSFDGTSNTNKL
-259 DDPTLLWMM
+259 DDPTLIWMV

-276 FDEETSTMHGEG
+276 FDEETTTMHGEG

-295 DSSGRVNLAY
+295 DSSGRGNVAY
-305 LGRENRMPKRYVNDA
+305 LGRGNRMPKRYVNDA

-329 KIKSSQHIDE
+329 KSSYFSH
-339 GDDGRKDVQREKI
+339 DDSDDARKDIPREKI
-352 DLNVDYEEGGKNATL
+352 DLNVDYEEGGKNAKL
-367 VFRVTSVYP
+367 VFRVISVYP
-376 SNLIQLSLRYDKDNK
+376 SDLIQLSLRYDKFDK
-391 YEDGEHIVINTSY
+391 YEDGENVVIDTSY
-404 RIDPSLDPKDIKN
+404 TIDPSLDPKDIKIL
-417 SNVLA
+417 NVLA
-422 RSVFVESLPLE
+422 RSVFVEMAPLE
-433 LEWETEDLDM
+433 LEWQTDDLDM

-453 VIEEGT
+453 IIEERT
-459 NADDENIPW
+459 DVNVEDIPW

-478 EQSELCHVFDSLK
+478 EQPELCQVFDSLK
-491 ASRVGA
+491 ASRIGA

-503 RKEVHQ
+503 RKEVRQ
-509 VRPKREYAEFV
+509 IRPKREYAEFV

-527 REIVSDYIEDTAIGA
+527 REIVSEFIEDGAIGA

-584 KDGSFEVARQLVDRF
+584 KDGSSEVARQLVDRF
-599 NQKRGRLFQI
+599 NQKGGRLFQI
-609 QVHQKENGG
+609 QVHEKQNGG

-655 LEDPNTDYNLA
+655 LEDPNNDYNLA
-666 VADLAGFG
+666 VADLVGFG
-674 DWEYSWNLPQYDP
+674 DWEYSWNLPKYDP

-704 SLWENTPGG
+704 SLWDNTPGG

-780 YPVELILAAHDM
+780 YPVELILSAHDM

-805 LTAKLTKFQRASM
+805 LTAKLTKFQRAAM

-865 VGNYAAANETLSKL
+865 VGNYDAANVTLSKL
-879 FQDFDGLEQVYE
+879 FRDFDGLEQVYE
-891 EKRKRAPSMFGSIL
+891 EKRKRTPSMFGAIL
-905 APSLVEKRRKLRM
+905 APSVVEKRRNLRM

-925 NVNKSR
+925 NVNKSS
-931 GKKQAGGARKK
+931 KKYTGGGGANK